1 MTTDHEQT
9 SLQHI
14 EMCRR
19 ISRRAAEQFRALGVE
34 ADDVAIAAIYA
45 AHDLAMDTGRNPHEA
60 IDWLR
65 TALDLQE
72 AQLMDTVPQG
82 PVH

>member
-1 MTTDHEQT
+1 MPPDPEQL

-19 ISRRAAEQFRALGVE
+19 ISRRAAEQFRAMGVE

-45 AHDLAMDTGRNPHEA
+45 AHDLAMDTGRDPHQA
-60 IDWLR
+60 IEWLR

-72 AQLMDTVPQG
+72 AQLLDTVPQG